1 MKTEKTA
8 LAVGVDLLSRREH
21 SQTELR
27 QKMARKS
34 FESEEI
40 DAAIE
45 RLIEL
50 GYQDDQRFCEA
61 FIRAKVFS
69 GDGPMKIRAALSQ
82 RGIKAQLAQSFLD
95 EQDWYQAALEVSRKR
110 AEQARDYKQ
119 QQKFTR
125 WLVGRGFDFDTVRKV
140 INYWQRDE
148 EY

>member
-27 QKMARKS
+27 QKMASKG
-34 FESEEI
+34 FDSEEI
-40 DAAIE
+40 DSAIE

-61 FIRAKVFS
+61 FIRAKAFS

-82 RGIKAQLAQSFLD
+82 RGIKAQMAQPYFD
-95 EQDWYQAALEVSRKR
+95 DQDWYEVAVDVSRKR
-110 AEQARDYKQ
+110 AEQARDFKQ

-140 INYWQRDE
+140 INYWKHNE